1 MGLTFKKEE
10 ARERGDLIEDG
21 TVLDALVK
29 DVKKKHIK
37 PRGGGE
43 EFDKAEWKF
52 EVVAAQGDE
61 LDGRP
66 FWGNTGVE
74 FVEAEGC
81 KLTNW
86 TEAVLARILP
96 IEYEVDMDD
105 VLDKPCRIEIGVREY
120 TKTVDGVEVENQVN
134 YVRDVFPTK
143 SKMAEMAAQ
152 RDEAARASA
161 RAAVQAD
168 EEPF

>member
-10 ARERGDLIEDG
+10 AKPQVALEEGL
-21 TVLDALVK
+21 VFDAIVK

-52 EVVAAQGDE
+52 EIVAGEGDE
-61 LDGRP
+61 LDGTP
-66 FWGNTGVE
+66 IWGNTGVE

-86 TEAVLARILP
+86 TEAALGRILP
-96 IEYEVDMDD
+96 LGYDVDMDD
-105 VLDKPCRIEIGVREY
+105 VLDKPCRIEIGTREY
-120 TKTVDGVEVENQVN
+120 DKEVDGVVETKTVSF
-134 YVRDVFPTK
+134 VRDVYPTK
-143 SKMAEMAAQ
+143 AKAAEMVAQ
-152 RDEAARASA
+152 REEQARNSA
-161 RAAVQAD
+161 RSAVNAD